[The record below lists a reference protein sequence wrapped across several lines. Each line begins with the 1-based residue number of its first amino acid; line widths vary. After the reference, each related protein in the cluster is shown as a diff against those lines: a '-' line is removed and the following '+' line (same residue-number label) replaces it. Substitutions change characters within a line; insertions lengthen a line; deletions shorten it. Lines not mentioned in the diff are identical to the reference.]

1 MKRCMKFGI
10 VVLILCILL
19 LQISA
24 TSALANEIWVAPSEP
39 ETTYGNWGVTNSGD
53 AHFSFGVPDNMSS
66 FTSAKI
72 VIISSK
78 HLNFKYVVNITVASS
93 GQSYKNGAES
103 ELNNQDNATAKEL
116 YEIDVSS
123 IIPST
128 LVPGQDHISIY
139 FSPHPGDL
147 PYIRVVGLR
156 FAYAGPSGAQG
167 PTGATG
173 SQGPQGPQG
182 PIGLTGATGAQGPIG
197 PTGATGAAGAQGPQ
211 GPAGQNASGGIALS
225 NGLDAVHN
233 NACIQGDVCPNLYV
247 PYGSPSDTSS
257 CSCPAGTVFYQAV
270 TDCIPSYGNCQA
282 VSFSVQPTHNFVDN
296 GANYNPT
303 QGLPTGAQ
311 ITMNVGANLS
321 FNDAWGYF
329 TCYCMQA
336 QQ

>member
-1 MKRCMKFGI
+1 MKRCMEFGI

-24 TSALANEIWVAPSEP
+24 TSAQANEIWVAPSEP
-39 ETTYGNWGVTNSGD
+39 ETTYGNWGVTNNGD

-103 ELNNQDNATAKEL
+103 ELNNQDNAAAKEL
-116 YEIDVSS
+116 NEIDVSS

-197 PTGATGAAGAQGPQ
+197 ATGAAGAQGPQ
-211 GPAGQNASGGIALS
+211 GPAGQNASGGIQLVSGTYPPSSACTPS
-225 NGLDAVHN
+225 NEPG
-233 NACIQGDVCPNLYV
+233 CQWIWV
-247 PYGSPSDTSS
+247 PYGSPSASGS
-257 CSCPAGTVFYQAV
+257 CSCPAGYVFYQAV
-270 TDCIPSYGNCQA
+270 TDCSADNGNCEA
-282 VSFSVQPTHNFVDN
+282 VSFSVHPTDSFVDS
-296 GANYNPT
+296 GTANPT

-321 FNDAWGYF
+321 FNDANGYF
-329 TCYCMQA
+329 TCYCAQA
-336 QQ
+336 YLQQ